1 MLMKN
6 IYLITKSVW
15 QIFLVLFEIL
25 AVTSLLVYVSQSLR
39 TIQDSFD
46 ILERYVLFIAVY
58 EILVYIILSFVNDAR
73 RDALL
78 ALKTAFEQAL
88 FFCETNSDFVKTE
101 LLKKINKQLDVG
113 MFNHPDIRK
122 EYQYLMQYIE
132 EKNVGAIKYKLITL
146 EHAYEMCNLQWKFT
160 FLLRFFK

>member
-1 MLMKN
+1 MKN

-25 AVTSLLVYVSQSLR
+25 AVTSILVYVSQQLR
-39 TIQDSFD
+39 PIQDRFD

-58 EILVYIILSFVNDAR
+58 EILVYIILSFINDAR

-78 ALKTAFEQAL
+78 ALKTAFEQAK
-88 FFCETNSDFVKTE
+88 FFCENNSDFVKSE
-101 LLKKINKQLDVG
+101 LLRKVNKQLDVG

-122 EYQYLMQYIE
+122 EYQHLMQYLE
-132 EKNVGAIKYKLITL
+132 EKNVEAIKYKLIIL